1 MIEKNELRQLV
12 KNLDGVKFSSKE
24 EFIGFICQQIYKKLE
39 RENYS
44 IDPFN
49 YLREKNIGLKLSQI
63 WDELVSDSS
72 FRQQVYDN
80 DE

>member
-1 MIEKNELRQLV
+1 MIEKNEFRQLV

-24 EFIGFICQQIYKKLE
+24 EFLGFICQQICKKFE
-39 RENYS
+39 RENSS
-44 IDPFN
+44 IDPFD
-49 YLREKNIGLKLSQI
+49 YLIKKNVGLKLSQI
-63 WDELVSDSS
+63 WDELISDSS